1 MVNEALDNANK
12 AAGATDYSQVAD
24 KVTPGVSTTTSS
36 TVVEA
41 APNDPLWM
49 PEGSVRSVLALTLT
63 LPVMVRYAVTGV
75 DPSGEM
81 LLLVSGVA
89 AAYGLS
95 RVVQGAFRA

>member
-1 MVNEALDNANK
+1 MV
-12 AAGATDYSQVAD
+12 ATDTAGYSRPEWA
-24 KVTPGVSTTTSS
+24 TPDTLGQSTTTHSS
-36 TVVEA
+36 TKVEA